1 MNRSVRIFKETVDM
15 RRFSLRKLRS
25 HRYAA
30 AIGVAALLLALACA
44 HIWQRVTVI
53 QLAKDVTRL
62 QAEHREI
69 LDQSRKLNSEI
80 SALSMAA
87 RIELYAVDSLGLE
100 PVSTDRLFTVLTEKK
115 PDHPAQSDQYA
126 SLVSAIKRVGDHL
139 PVLSQT
145 EASAE
150 ITDSINFDSLARGTG
165 KE

>member
-1 MNRSVRIFKETVDM
+1 MNRSVRTFKETVDM
-15 RRFSLRKLRS
+15 RRFSLRKLKS

-30 AIGVAALLLALACA
+30 AIGIGALLMALACA

-62 QAEHREI
+62 QTEHREI

-100 PVSTDRLFTVLTEKK
+100 SVPTGRLYTVLTEKK
-115 PDHPAQSDQYA
+115 SDHPVPADQYA
-126 SLVSAIKRVGDHL
+126 SLVSAIKRVSDHL
-139 PVLSQT
+139 PVLTQT
-145 EASAE
+145 EVSAE
-150 ITDSINFDSLARGTG
+150 VIDSLRFDSLFRETG
-165 KE
+165 KK

>member
-1 MNRSVRIFKETVDM
+1 MNQSVRAFNETMNM

-30 AIGVAALLLALACA
+30 AIGVGALLLALACA

-62 QAEHREI
+62 QAEHKE
-69 LDQSRKLNSEI
+69 LQDQSRKINSEV

-87 RIELYAVDSLGLE
+87 RIEQYAVDSLGLE
-100 PVSTDRLFTVLTEKK
+100 VVSSERLFTVVTEKK
-115 PDHPAQSDQYA
+115 PDRSRPTDQFT
-126 SLVSAIKRVGDHL
+126 SLMSAFKRVGEHL
-139 PVLSQT
+139 PVLAPT
-145 EASAE
+145 EAAAE
-150 ITDSINFDSLARGTG
+150 PADSIKFDSLMRGTG